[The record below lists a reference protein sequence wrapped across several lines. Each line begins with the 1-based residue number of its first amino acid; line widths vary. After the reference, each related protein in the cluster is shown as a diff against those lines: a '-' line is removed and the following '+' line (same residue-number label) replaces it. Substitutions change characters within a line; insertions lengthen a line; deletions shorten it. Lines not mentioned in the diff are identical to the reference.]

1 MRSVLLPCFDML
13 RGEKKSSR
21 IRYSDG
27 APRGEKKS
35 ALLPREN
42 GSFRT
47 EIPRQGKRLLVLR
60 TVRAENAEIGIPGIG
75 KRAKGGRRFE
85 KRRRQ
90 IYGIFFAGAYCEG
103 EYRLSCPE
111 SSILRRGKAI
121 RRRMKQHPKTF
132 AARRRPPPRFV
143 SLHRRAR
150 VLLRSSARAQVF
162 RRCGNLMSVFS

>member
-27 APRGEKKS
+27 APRGEKVRTASEK
-35 ALLPREN
+35 N

-47 EIPRQGKRLLVLR
+47 EIPRQSKRLLVLR

-90 IYGIFFAGAYCEG
+90 IYGIFFAGAYREG
-103 EYRLSCPE
+103 EYRLRAVRNPASCAE
-111 SSILRRGKAI
+111 GK
-121 RRRMKQHPKTF
+121 RY
-132 AARRRPPPRFV
+132 V
-143 SLHRRAR
+143 
-150 VLLRSSARAQVF
+150 
-162 RRCGNLMSVFS
+162 GE